1 MAEEIVKRE
10 RTKNPYSLIPNELVQ
25 NDDMT
30 WAARGLMCYIL
41 SMPDDWVF
49 YKTEVMKHG
58 EKKRDAFNKTW
69 MELQSFG
76 YITKEYIRDKNGR
89 YANETKTFKG
99 TDGIEREVTF
109 GIIWTIHEQ
118 PVEVSKP
125 TEKVKDS
132 GTIDELPVTDAKSEA
147 VVSEVSKGVKQIF
160 ERSFDTIDSFDE
172 EMIPDKDKQLI
183 KSEFETE
190 LMDMIEPS
198 ETNRFFQIA
207 WEEAMKNCKNDNFF
221 AQYLVN
227 NMQKQAKIFR
237 IAKAKTKIESLK
249 PVVDFEIPLNGP
261 WNK

>member
-89 YANETKTFKG
+89 YTSETKTFKG
-99 TDGIEREVTF
+99 NDGIERDVTF

-118 PVEVSKP
+118 PVEVSKSIGK
-125 TEKVKDS
+125 EKDS
-132 GTIDELPVTDAKSEA
+132 ETIEEVLATDARSEE
-147 VVSEVSKGVKQIF
+147 VVSEVLEGVKQVF
-160 ERSFDTIDSFDE
+160 ESSFDTIDSINE
-172 EMIPDKDKQLI
+172 EMIPEKDKQLI

-249 PVVDFEIPLNGP
+249 TTVGFEIPLNGP

>member
-89 YANETKTFKG
+89 YASETKTFKG
-99 TDGIEREVTF
+99 NDGIERDVTF

-118 PVEVSKP
+118 PVKVSKS
-125 TEKVKDS
+125 TGKEIDS
-132 GTIDELPVTDAKSEA
+132 EAIEELPATNAKSKE
-147 VVSEVSKGVKQIF
+147 VVSEVLEGVKQVF
-160 ERSFDTIDSFDE
+160 ESSFDTIDSIDE
-172 EMIPDKDKQLI
+172 EMIPEKDKQLI

-249 PVVDFEIPLNGP
+249 TTVGFEIPLNGP

>member
-58 EKKRDAFNKTW
+58 DKKRDAFNKTW

-89 YANETKTFKG
+89 YTSETKTFKG
-99 TDGIEREVTF
+99 SDGIERDVTF

-118 PVEVSKP
+118 PVKVSKS
-125 TEKVKDS
+125 TGKEIDS
-132 GTIDELPVTDAKSEA
+132 ETIAELPATDAKSKEVA
-147 VVSEVSKGVKQIF
+147 SEVLEGVKQVF
-160 ERSFDTIDSFDE
+160 ESSFDTIDSIDE
-172 EMIPDKDKQLI
+172 EMIPEKDKQLI

-249 PVVDFEIPLNGP
+249 TTVDFEIPLNGP

>member
-1 MAEEIVKRE
+1 
-10 RTKNPYSLIPNELVQ
+10 
-25 NDDMT
+25 
-30 WAARGLMCYIL
+30 
-41 SMPDDWVF
+41 
-49 YKTEVMKHG
+49 
-58 EKKRDAFNKTW
+58 

-76 YITKEYIRDKNGR
+76 YITKEYIRDNNGR
-89 YANETKTFKG
+89 YASETKTFKG
-99 TDGIEREVTF
+99 TDGIERDVTF

-147 VVSEVSKGVKQIF
+147 VVSEVSKGVKHIF

>member
-89 YANETKTFKG
+89 YTSETKTFKG
-99 TDGIEREVTF
+99 NDGIERDVTF

-118 PVEVSKP
+118 PVKVSKS
-125 TEKVKDS
+125 TGKEIDS

>member
-49 YKTEVMKHG
+49 YKNEVMKHG

-89 YANETKTFKG
+89 YASETKTFKG
-99 TDGIEREVTF
+99 NDGIEREVTF

-118 PVEVSKP
+118 PVKVSKP
-125 TEKVKDS
+125 TENIKDS
-132 GTIDELPVTDAKSEA
+132 ETIEEVPATGTKSETL
-147 VVSEVSKGVKQIF
+147 VSEILKGVKQVF
-160 ERSFDTIDSFDE
+160 ERSFDTIDSIDE
-172 EMIPDKDKQLI
+172 ELIPEKDKQLI

-207 WEEAMKNCKNDNFF
+207 WEEAMNNCKNDNFF
-221 AQYLVN
+221 AQYLVK
-227 NMQKQAKIFR
+227 NMQNQAKIFR
-237 IAKAKTKIESLK
+237 IAKAKTNIESQK
-249 PVVDFEIPLNGP
+249 PIVDFEIPLNGP
-261 WNK
+261 WNN

>member
-89 YANETKTFKG
+89 YTSETKTFKG
-99 TDGIEREVTF
+99 NDGIERDVTF
-109 GIIWTIHEQ
+109 GKIWTIHEQ
-118 PVEVSKP
+118 PVEVSKS
-125 TEKVKDS
+125 TGKEKDS
-132 GTIDELPVTDAKSEA
+132 ETIEELPATDAKSEE
-147 VVSEVSKGVKQIF
+147 VVSEVSEGVKQIF
-160 ERSFDTIDSFDE
+160 KNSFDTIDSFDDE
-172 EMIPDKDKQLI
+172 LITEKDKQLI
-183 KSEFETE
+183 KKEFESE
-190 LMDMIEPS
+190 ILDMVEPS
-198 ETNRFFQIA
+198 ETNRFFQLA
-207 WEEAMKNCKNDNFF
+207 WEETTKNCKNDNFF

-227 NMQKQAKIFR
+227 NMQKQAKILR
-237 IAKAKTKIESLK
+237 LAKAKIKIESLK
-249 PVVDFEIPLNGP
+249 STTDFEIPLDGP

>member
-1 MAEEIVKRE
+1 
-10 RTKNPYSLIPNELVQ
+10 
-25 NDDMT
+25 
-30 WAARGLMCYIL
+30 
-41 SMPDDWVF
+41 
-49 YKTEVMKHG
+49 
-58 EKKRDAFNKTW
+58 

-99 TDGIEREVTF
+99 TDGIERDITF

-227 NMQKQAKIFR
+227 NMQKQAKIFS

-249 PVVDFEIPLNGP
+249 PAVDFEIPLNGP